1 MKVHHSTQSFF
12 SSPVQSQQDT
22 DSDDSTPFMLPDDSG
37 NQQKQAP
44 SVTSSGVP
52 SSISSA
58 FWLSQTGQT
67 APSTSDVDADQNSG
81 AAPSINGSDSSSDT
95 SSLDILDE
103 FAKLANMTPAEKI
116 RAQYLEQ
123 HNLTE
128 EQFSQLP
135 ADQQKAIN
143 DEIADQIKQQL
154 GNNNQADNSDETNS
168 AAAALSIA

>member
-12 SSPVQSQQDT
+12 SSPMKSQQNT
-22 DSDDSTPFMLPDDSG
+22 NSDDSTAFMLTDDSD

-44 SVTSSGVP
+44 SVTSSGTP

-67 APSTSDVDADQNSG
+67 APSTSDVDADQNTG
-81 AAPSINGSDSSSDT
+81 AAPSINGSDSSSD
-95 SSLDILDE
+95 SSSQDIQDE

-123 HNLTE
+123 HHLTE
-128 EQFSQLP
+128 ESFSKLP
-135 ADQQKAIN
+135 ADEQKAIN
-143 DEIADQIKQQL
+143 DEIAKQVKQQL
-154 GNNNQADNSDETNS
+154 GIDSKADESDETDS